1 MWMLVLKASRKVLK
15 QSTRKQEK
23 ILSDGIQKAQEVV
36 DDVDISAEDIKK
48 G

>member
-1 MWMLVLKASRKVLK
+1 MDVSAESIKKGAEAVNQK
-15 QSTRKQEK
+15 TGK

-36 DDVDISAEDIKK
+36 DDVDISAEDIKR